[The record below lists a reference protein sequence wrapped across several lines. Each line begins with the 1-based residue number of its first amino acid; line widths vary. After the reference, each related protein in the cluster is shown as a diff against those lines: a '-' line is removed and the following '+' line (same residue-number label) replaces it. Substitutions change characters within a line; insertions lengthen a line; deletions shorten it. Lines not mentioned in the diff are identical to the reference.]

1 MPNEPDI
8 LLDRQ
13 YKAIVK
19 ANDAIVAAQKKKMAG
34 DYARLLKN
42 LKYAVASAYES
53 YATDGHLSYEQMQ
66 RYDRIKKLNAELDS
80 ITKAGTKP
88 AYGRIKNGL
97 ERVVDN
103 TFTASLAAIGEVA
116 NSNIGRELTSAEI
129 QEILNKPWSGVTL
142 DERIGLRRTD
152 LGNRVRQ
159 DVMQGIV
166 RAEPYEDMV
175 DRLNQTT
182 IKDYARAVRMN
193 EDMGHQV
200 QNDTITR
207 SVVEADE
214 NGVEVTKTWVS
225 AGDSKVRDSHAAL
238 DGQTVGAQEKFTIPS
253 GPNKGLE
260 ADAPGLFGIP
270 EEDYNCRCWVVAG
283 VRRKK

>member
-1 MPNEPDI
+1 MPSEPDI

-42 LKYAVASAYES
+42 LKFTVANAYES
-53 YATDGHLSYEQMQ
+53 YAVDGHLTYEQMQ
-66 RYDRIKKLNAELDS
+66 KFNRIKKLNADLKEV
-80 ITKAGTKP
+80 TVAGTKP
-88 AYGRIKNGL
+88 AYGRIKTGL
-97 ERVVDN
+97 ERVADG
-103 TFTASLAAIGEVA
+103 TFTASLSAIGEVA

-129 QEILNKPWSGVTL
+129 QSILNKPWSGVTL
-142 DERIGLRRTD
+142 DERIALRRTD

-159 DVMQGIV
+159 DVMRGIV
-166 RAEPYEDMV
+166 REDPYEDMV
-175 DRLNQTT
+175 GQLQQTT
-182 IKDYARAVRMN
+182 IKDYARTVQMN
-193 EDMGHQV
+193 EYLGHQV
-200 QNDTITR
+200 QNESVALSIT
-207 SVVEADE
+207 EADE
-214 NGVEVTKTWVS
+214 SGIEITKTWVS

-253 GPNKGLE
+253 GPNKGTQ

-283 VRRKK
+283 VRIKE